1 MYDLSLLYGP
11 MFGSI
16 GFGVPAVLTL
26 PGTDGAVIDTGA
38 DGGPLQAI
46 DKTSGMAVGGGGRFN
61 AAIDTVE
68 PVAIL
73 RAPDLAGID
82 LASLRGAT
90 LRFNDKDW
98 TVRNHLLKTSPRG
111 EAFGEV
117 LLLLEEMG

>member
-11 MFGSI
+11 MFGSV

-26 PGTDGAVIDTGA
+26 AGTDGAVIDIGA

-46 DKTSGMAVGGGGRFN
+46 DKTSGMAVGGGGRF
-61 AAIDTVE
+61 ASAIETVE

-82 LASLRGAT
+82 LENLRGAT

-98 TVRNHLLKTSPRG
+98 NVRNHALKTSPRG
-111 EAFGEV
+111 EAYGEV
-117 LLLLEEMG
+117 LLMLTEKA